1 MMEPRL
7 SPTVVR
13 GLLLILAGA
22 ILAGL
27 SPNPAPLQLSE
38 QLSQAR
44 TSLAQGDAPGALSA
58 LDSALR
64 LEPSLTMLHRPAA
77 HAALGAHQP
86 AAAVSHIEQA
96 LAADPGAGDLEC
108 LRLEALAEAGGLA
121 AVKPVP
127 ATCQDSSRL
136 HLLRAQA
143 LIAEGEHVQ
152 ALAELEA
159 SASLAT
165 ADVEGLQLRA
175 VLSAA
180 LQPGTALA
188 AVLEARAAGADDPLL
203 TDLESILRTSS
214 GASSFELAMRSGQVF
229 LKHGR
234 FQLAA
239 LAFQRAAELQP
250 SDLGAQAYLAFSLS
264 PVDPQAVDRLR
275 TLRLQSPEVALAY
288 LLEAM
293 ALRQGGAPFSAIPVL
308 EAALELEPGS
318 PALLAE
324 IGATQLSAGDLPQAA
339 RGYRRAAEAARTD
352 PAYWRLLAQFSL
364 DHGVD
369 PAGLALPAARN
380 ALVLDPA
387 SAEGWA
393 LLGQA
398 HLLAGEVLLA
408 DRLLRTSIRLDPASP
423 ASHYHLGLAR
433 VSLEDP
439 TGARAA
445 FESVLRIDPE
455 GPYAELARR
464 SLETLAG

>member
-1 MMEPRL
+1 MEPRL
-7 SPTVVR
+7 SPAVLR
-13 GLLLILAGA
+13 GLLLLLAA
-22 ILAGL
+22 ALLAGL
-27 SPNPAPLQLSE
+27 SPTAAPLQLSE
-38 QLSQAR
+38 QLSQAH

-58 LDSALR
+58 LDSVLR

-77 HAALGAHQP
+77 NAALGAHQP
-86 AAAVSHIEQA
+86 AAAVFHIEQA
-96 LAADPGAGDLEC
+96 LTSDPGAWDLEC
-108 LRLEALAEAGGLA
+108 LRLEALAGAGGLA
-121 AVKPVP
+121 ALRPIP

-143 LIAEGEHVQ
+143 LIADGDNAQ
-152 ALAELEA
+152 ALVELQA
-159 SASLAT
+159 SASLAP
-165 ADVEGLQLRA
+165 ADAEGLQLRA

-180 LQPGTALA
+180 LQPGSALA
-188 AVLEARAAGADDPLL
+188 AVLEARAAGADDPVL
-203 TDLESILRTSS
+203 TDLESMLRTSS

-229 LKHGR
+229 LQHGR
-234 FQLAA
+234 FEQAA

-250 SDLGAQAYLAFSLS
+250 TDIGAQAYLAFALS
-264 PVDPQAVDRLR
+264 PVDPQAMDRLR
-275 TLRLQSPEVALAY
+275 TIRLKSPAVVLPY

-293 ALRQGGAPFSAIPVL
+293 ALRQGGSPFSAIPIL
-308 EAALELEPGS
+308 EAALGLDPGS

-324 IGATQLSAGDLPQAA
+324 MGAAQLSAGDLPQAA
-339 RGYRRAAEAARTD
+339 RWYRLAAEAARTD

-380 ALVLDPA
+380 ALALDQA

-398 HLLAGEVLLA
+398 HLVEGEMLLA
-408 DRLLRTSIRLDPASP
+408 DRLLRTSIQLDPGSP

-433 VSLEDP
+433 LSLQDP

-455 GPYAELARR
+455 GAYAELARR